1 MLKYVLLSRAVRMM
15 KAIVCSLNLLV
26 LASFASLGQTVGQTV
41 GQTAEKPAQKLPG
54 MGITKGPISAD
65 IVPDALWD
73 GRKIV
78 AFHAIDLPK
87 MVKAADADFI
97 EPSEYVLGV
106 TVEGQSRA
114 YPSRFIG
121 WHHIIN
127 DKVTVKDSA
136 KDSTKDTTKGAI
148 GESKDRWYAVTYCS
162 VCNTGI
168 RYNLSLNEKP
178 IKLDFYGLYN
188 GVVTLCDRESESV
201 FLQASG
207 RFVSGALMGKELG
220 TEPVLDTT
228 WGEWKRL
235 HPDTLIMS
243 PDTEYTSHYRTKGA
257 IVQRGNTRFG
267 MPVFQ
272 ASLTRADKR
281 LPRFDKVLGVSLP
294 QAGSVTPAN
303 SKTAGLVLRR
313 AYPIKTVTEAGG
325 VVNDTLGDSPIA
337 VFLDPATISA
347 CAVSRRLDG
356 KTLTF
361 EARKSQ
367 DGDGKIAFYDKETG
381 TRWNIEGKGE
391 EGLLAGKSLER
402 MDAHLSQ
409 WYGWYAYYPE
419 TTIYGNSD
427 SQQPIDPAEAT
438 GETVTPAKP

>member
-1 MLKYVLLSRAVRMM
+1 
-15 KAIVCSLNLLV
+15 
-26 LASFASLGQTVGQTV
+26 
-41 GQTAEKPAQKLPG
+41 
-54 MGITKGPISAD
+54 MGITKGPISPD

-97 EPSEYVLGV
+97 ESSEYVLGV

-127 DKVTVKDSA
+127 DKVTVKA
-136 KDSTKDTTKGAI
+136 NTKDTAKGTA

-178 IKLDFYGLYN
+178 IRLDFYGLYN

-201 FLQASG
+201 FLQVSG
-207 RFVSGALMGKELG
+207 RFVSGALVGKELAP
-220 TEPVLDTT
+220 EPLLDTT

-294 QAGSVTPAN
+294 QSVSVAPAT
-303 SKTAGLVLRR
+303 SKTTDTVLRR

-325 VVNDTLGDSPIA
+325 VVNDTLGDYSVA

-367 DGDGKIAFYDKETG
+367 DGDGKVAFYDKETG

-391 EGLLAGKSLER
+391 EGPLAGKSLER

-409 WYGWYAYYPE
+409 WYGWYAYYPD

-438 GETVTPAKP
+438 GESSAPTKR